1 MKFRPALQIAGIINM
16 VIAAA
21 MLCPLA
27 ITVYY
32 KDGDTFVFIYSII
45 ICAVIGAVMFTLF
58 RGKGFEI
65 SHREGFLVVSFS
77 WITAS
82 LACSVPFIL
91 SGYFPS
97 LVDAIFEGVS
107 GITTTGASVLTD
119 IESLSHGMLFWRSM
133 THWIGG
139 VGIVL
144 LCLAILPLLGV
155 GGMQLYKAEA
165 SVVSSDKIAPRVR
178 EMARIILAVY
188 LGMSISLLV
197 ILKLLGMDL
206 FNATLHMFATVSTAG
221 FSPQNA
227 SVGYFN
233 SVYIEAV
240 IVLFMILGATNFA
253 LHFKF
258 FRGGYRVYT
267 KNSEFKFYIIV
278 MALASVLIG
287 LNLWLSGETG
297 IFNSFRHSIFQ
308 VVSVTTTTGFSTVDF
323 SAWPAFGQLM
333 LLALMFIGGCAGSTT
348 GSIKSIR
355 LLLMIK
361 LGYKE
366 IYRLVHPHAVVPV
379 KLGGRLVEPE
389 ILRSVM
395 GFTVLYLLVF
405 IISTC
410 ALGWLGVD
418 LTTAIS
424 SAAATLSNV
433 GPALGLAGP
442 ESGYAFMPEPGKWV
456 LILNMLLGRLEIYTL
471 MILFIPAFWRG

>member
-1 MKFRPALQIAGIINM
+1 MKLRPALQIAGIINI
-16 VIAAA
+16 VIAAM
-21 MLCPLA
+21 MLSPLA
-27 ITVYY
+27 VTLYY
-32 KDGDTFVFIYSII
+32 KDGDTGVFIYSII
-45 ICAVIGAVMFTLF
+45 ICAIIGGVMFTIF
-58 RGKGFEI
+58 RGKDFAI

-82 LACSVPFIL
+82 LSCSVPFIV

-107 GITTTGASVLTD
+107 GITTTGASVLID

-188 LGMSISLLV
+188 LAMSISMLV

-221 FSPQNA
+221 FSPKNA
-227 SVGYFN
+227 SVGHFN

-258 FRGGYRVYT
+258 FRDGYKIYT
-267 KNSEFKFYIIV
+267 KNSEFKFYIIM
-278 MALASVLIG
+278 MAVASLLIG
-287 LNLWLSGETG
+287 VNLWFSGETG
-297 IFNSFRHSIFQ
+297 IFDSFRQSIFQ
-308 VVSVTTTTGFSTVDF
+308 VVSVITTTGFSTVDF
-323 SAWPAFGQLM
+323 SAWPAFGQIM
-333 LLALMFIGGCAGSTT
+333 LLVLMFTGGCAGSTT

-366 IYRLVHPHAVVPV
+366 IYRLIHPHAIVPV
-379 KLGGRLVEPE
+379 KLGGRLVGAE

-395 GFTVLYLLVF
+395 GFTILYLLVF
-405 IISTC
+405 IISSC
-410 ALGWLGVD
+410 FLGWLGVD

-424 SAAATLSNV
+424 SAAATISNV

-442 ESGYAFMPEPGKWV
+442 VSGYAFMPEPGKWV